1 MLRFRCLLEG
11 EDGSRIVTKTSA
23 VQFKEHFGLAYGSHY
38 IICKI
43 PQMQPGSYN
52 WTKVTVIKQDPSMED
67 DVVNKRKAFPGKRK
81 RFFISHF
88 EDIDS

>member
-11 EDGSRIVTKTSA
+11 EDGNRIVTKTSA

-81 RFFISHF
+81 RPFISRF